1 MRREIETGT
10 GAFRASKI
18 MLSIFGIYPKNDR
31 EYKKYSLCV
40 HMCTQKEKVQR
51 NQICSVQCSL
61 PLWHGKPIV
70 KVPKR
75 I

>member
-18 MLSIFGIYPKNDR
+18 MLSIFGIYPTNDR

-40 HMCTQKEKVQR
+40 HMCTQEGKRFNVIKFALYNVHCHYGME
-51 NQICSVQCSL
+51 S
-61 PLWHGKPIV
+61 PL
-70 KVPKR
+70 
-75 I
+75 